1 MPPRHSIGILLPFVF
16 ACETN
21 LTSLA
26 DNPEDLTDVQIQELI
41 NSSGMS
47 QIEAAALEEEI
58 HALLDECLDGND
70 DACDELSDIIEEL
83 EDDSEDDSSE
93 DHDHD
98 GYEHDDHDGE
108 HDGNHD
114 EDDSEDDSSEEDD
127 SEEDDDTAEEV
138 YSPEIVF

>member
-93 DHDHD
+93 D
-98 GYEHDDHDGE
+98 
-108 HDGNHD
+108 
-114 EDDSEDDSSEEDD
+114 DSSEEDD
-127 SEEDDDTAEEV
+127 SEEDDSEEG